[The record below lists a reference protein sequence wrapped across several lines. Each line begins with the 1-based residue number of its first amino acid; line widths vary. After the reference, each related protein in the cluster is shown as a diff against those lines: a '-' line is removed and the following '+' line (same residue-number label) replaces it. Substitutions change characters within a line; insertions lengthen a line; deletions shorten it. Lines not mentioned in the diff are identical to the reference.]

1 VAILVSGINM
11 KFLYGITLLL
21 VFQLMG
27 EGMSLA
33 FSLSIPGPV
42 IGMSLLFLSLLL
54 FYKIKKKNTD
64 KHKDDALSTSA
75 SAILS
80 HLSLLF
86 IPAGVGL
93 IVHINRLEDQWL
105 PIICAIVLGSI
116 ITMAVTAWVMISLNR
131 LLKIDD
137 NSERD
142 NPL

>member
-1 VAILVSGINM
+1 M

-27 EGMSLA
+27 EGISLA

-42 IGMSLLFLSLLL
+42 IGMLLLFLSLLI
-54 FYKIKKKNTD
+54 FYKIKKNNID
-64 KHKDDALSTSA
+64 KQHQDDALSTSA
-75 SAILS
+75 NAILS

-105 PIICAIVLGSI
+105 PIIAAIALGSI
-116 ITMAVTAWVMISLNR
+116 ITMAVTAWVMIFLNR
-131 LLKIDD
+131 LLKIED

-142 NPL
+142 NQL

>member
-1 VAILVSGINM
+1 M

-27 EGMSLA
+27 EGISLA

-42 IGMSLLFLSLLL
+42 IGMLLLFLSLLI
-54 FYKIKKKNTD
+54 FYKIKKNNID
-64 KHKDDALSTSA
+64 KQHQDDALSTSA
-75 SAILS
+75 NAILS

-105 PIICAIVLGSI
+105 PIIAAIALGSI
-116 ITMAVTAWVMISLNR
+116 ITMAVTAWVMIFLNR
-131 LLKIDD
+131 LLKIED
-137 NSERD
+137 NSEKD
-142 NPL
+142 NQL